1 MTAQIHGLNPVL
13 WHRLR
18 PAGEMPA
25 WPWICRYGRAPS
37 GEPFDPDDVPWTRGV
52 CEAFDDPRIR
62 MIVLQWAARMAKTT
76 IGHLLLQYAAD
87 MRPADM
93 LIGLPTEQL
102 SKATIKRKLYRAIER
117 NARLASRIPPRR
129 LRSQYLV
136 DLADCIIKGA
146 WPSESQLADY
156 SAVIS
161 LASEADKWE
170 QSGDDEGDPLDQ
182 FLARSFEHP
191 DRKNIVESTPHPKGR
206 SRVEVLRREGTD
218 SRLWVP
224 CPHCDRPQELEF
236 GDGDR
241 RNGGIIFDKDEHGRL
256 DAEIAYHTAVYVCRH
271 CDGEITDPQRPA
283 MIRACVWADRGQVVM
298 PGGEIVG
305 PRRDVHVW
313 SSQLSALYSLRLRW
327 GDLAARFVRSR
338 KSPGRRKTW
347 VQLTIGANYQA
358 EDMLTDED
366 LLAQRLAA
374 RGDMP
379 RGMVPKWGK
388 MLVLVS
394 DVQKA
399 SWPWVVLAF
408 GDRDRSHLVDW
419 GTAFGWDEI
428 DTLLGREYAHAD
440 GGHPMR
446 AIIAG
451 VDSSDGN
458 RTKEIYRWCSA
469 HHSVARPVLPLKG
482 SSGDLSGKPYQL
494 SILGR
499 GNRSRRRTAQQHAG
513 QQLFIV
519 NTDQWEDALQGA
531 LESGDLSAC
540 TPACKDRDLLSQL
553 LNATYEERTDRRGRT
568 TVLWRKREESEP
580 NDFRDA
586 PKYGLCLAQY
596 VLDLRR
602 GQWPPR
608 GPVKQASRSSKPRL
622 RPLTGPGGQPFLV
635 TQR

>member
-1 MTAQIHGLNPVL
+1 MTAKNLGLSPAV
-13 WHRLR
+13 WDRLR

-25 WPWICRYGRAPS
+25 WTWICKYGRAPN
-37 GEPFDPDDVPWTRGV
+37 GEPFDADDVPWTRGV

-76 IGHLLLQYAAD
+76 IGHLLLQFAAD

-102 SKATIKRKLYRAIER
+102 LKSTIKRKLYRAIER
-117 NARLASRIPPRR
+117 NPRLAGRIPPKR

-136 DLADCIIKGA
+136 DLADCIINGA

-156 SAVIS
+156 SAAVS
-161 LASEADKWE
+161 LASEADKWS
-170 QSGDDEGDPLDQ
+170 QGGDEEGDPLDQ

-191 DRKNIVESTPHPKGR
+191 DRKNIVESTPQPKGR

-224 CPHCDRPQELEF
+224 CPHCGRYQVLEF

-241 RNGGIIFDKDEHGRL
+241 RNGGILFDRDEHGRL
-256 DAEIAYHTAVYVCRH
+256 DPEVAYHTAVYVCRL
-271 CDGEITDPQRPA
+271 CDGEVTDPQRPA
-283 MIRACVWADRGQVVM
+283 MIRECVWADRGQTVD
-298 PGGEIVG
+298 PDGQTVG

-313 SSQLSALYSLRLRW
+313 SSELSALYSLRIRW
-327 GDLAARFVRSR
+327 GDIAARFVRSR
-338 KSPGRRKTW
+338 RSPGRRKAW
-347 VQLTIGANYQA
+347 VQLTLGQNYQA

-366 LLAQRLAA
+366 LLSQKLAG
-374 RGDMP
+374 RGDIA
-379 RGMVPKWGK
+379 RGMVPKWGRF
-388 MLVLVS
+388 LVLVS

-399 SWPWVVLAF
+399 GFPWTAIAV

-419 GTAFGWDEI
+419 GTAYSWEEI
-428 DTLLGREYAHAD
+428 DELLAREYAHAD
-440 GGHPMR
+440 GGPPMR
-446 AIIAG
+446 ALICG

-458 RTKEIYRWCSA
+458 RTKEIYRWCAAKCSA
-469 HHSVARPVLPLKG
+469 SRPVLPVKG
-482 SSGDLSGKPYQL
+482 SSGDLAGKPYQL

-499 GNRSRRRTAQQHAG
+499 TGRARRRTAQQHTG
-513 QQLFIV
+513 QQLLLV
-519 NTDQWEDALQGA
+519 NTDQWEDTLQGA
-531 LESGDLSAC
+531 LESGDLGAC
-540 TPACKDRDLLSQL
+540 TPATKDRDLLAQL

-568 TVLWRKREESEP
+568 SVLWRRRDESEP

-586 PKYGLCLAQY
+586 AKYSLCLAQY

-608 GPVKQASRSSKPRL
+608 NPGAGTPRRGL
-622 RPLTGPGGQPFLV
+622 RVRPITGPDGQPFLV